1 MFFEFNQDKKLKRTE
16 LLFALFLNATNGIVF
31 SALGYAISNLII
43 IFIFDNFDIIS
54 FKYIMVFVLLSILIF
69 SALMFVFFKT
79 NKGITITENE
89 LLFSTGYRS
98 KVFSFNNRIAIDNI
112 VSVECVKDFDLS
124 KTLKSDYKNYNYSWR
139 IVGTNCKNIPYAKIH
154 TKDNIVYLLPVK
166 NINEF
171 IKQIKLS

>member
-16 LLFALFLNATNGIVF
+16 LLFALFLNATNGIIF
-31 SALGYAISNLII
+31 SALGYAISNLIF

-98 KVFSFNNRIAIDNI
+98 KVLSFKNRIAIDNI
-112 VSVECVKDFDLS
+112 VSVEYIEDYDLS

-139 IVGTNCKNIPYAKIH
+139 IVGNNCKNIPFVKIQ
-154 TKDNIVYLLPVK
+154 TKNDIIYLLPIQ

-171 IKQIKLS
+171 IKQIKLV